1 MRKESVVDL
10 TNASPTPSYRLEVD
24 GLRALAVIAVIINHF
39 NKNIFPSGY
48 LGVDIFFVISGFV
61 ITSSLAGRSSKD
73 IRDFFTGFYVR
84 RIKRLVPALALFIVI
99 NGLLICL
106 FSPTPNASLNTGLSA
121 LFASSNLQL
130 LKESTDYFATS
141 TELNVFTH
149 TWSLAVEEQFYF
161 LFPLVV
167 WLTGFAR
174 STAKGARNL
183 FVTISILAVA
193 SLFSFMYLYQTNQPF
208 AYFLMPT
215 RLWELGAGCLLFL
228 GLHHSDRFLRA
239 FTSIPPLAVTAA
251 IIMVLFT
258 PLHFAVSATV
268 AVVILTVILIGSLRP
283 GTFAYRLFSYKPI
296 VYIGQISYSLY
307 LWHWGVLSISRWTV
321 GVYWWTAPFQVVLM
335 MIFSMA
341 SYKYVEL
348 PLRHS
353 KWLSLP
359 SRAIRYGVS
368 VSLLSALFIALLFPN
383 AKALSLVKVN
393 KEMLWTHWD
402 GWSHCDYVKSL
413 DPHNGACM
421 YLSNQDYPLRIAVIG
436 DSHVGHLASG
446 LREILPSLP
455 SSIAVALYTG
465 CYPVKDSDCDLT
477 RQAYKW
483 VLNDPGIDVVILSG
497 YQNLVYQNRLNLTT
511 DDPNAISEEKFS
523 KLEKDLKASVDAL
536 TASGKS
542 VLMIVDSHELLLN
555 PELEV
560 IPMTGLLREPG
571 ALDVSRQLVIARNQ
585 RYYNLLDEIATK
597 NPRFTVFYSSSVFC
611 DNNICKSDINGKP
624 LFQTYDHLTPYGAKI
639 LASNYQYI
647 LMKLLTNHQ

>member
-1 MRKESVVDL
+1 MRKENVSGTADIH
-10 TNASPTPSYRLEVD
+10 AGASYRPEID

-39 NKNIFPSGY
+39 NKNILPSGY
-48 LGVDIFFVISGFV
+48 LGVDMFFVISGFV
-61 ITSSLAGRSSKD
+61 ITSSLANRASKG
-73 IRDFFTGFYVR
+73 IGDFLTGFYVR
-84 RIKRLVPALALFIVI
+84 RIKRLVPALALFVVI
-99 NGLLICL
+99 NGILICL
-106 FSPTPNASLNTGLSA
+106 FSPTPSSSLNTGLSA

-130 LKESTDYFATS
+130 LKESTDYFAAS

-161 LFPLVV
+161 LFPFVV
-167 WLTGFAR
+167 WLTGFGR
-174 STAKGARNL
+174 STTKGAKNL
-183 FVTISILAVA
+183 FATISILAIV
-193 SLFSFMYLYQTNQPF
+193 SFFSFVYLYQTNQPF

-228 GLHHSDRFLRA
+228 GLQYSDKLLRA
-239 FTSIPPLAVTAA
+239 FTVVPPIAVTAA
-251 IIMVLFT
+251 ILMVLYT
-258 PLHFAVSATV
+258 PLRFAVSAT
-268 AVVILTVILIGSLRP
+268 AAIVILTVMLIGSLRS
-283 GTFAYRLFSYKPI
+283 GTVVYRFFSYKPI

-307 LWHWGVLSISRWTV
+307 LWHWGILSISRWTV

-335 MIFSMA
+335 MIISMV

-348 PLRHS
+348 PLRQS
-353 KWLSLP
+353 NWLSSS
-359 SRAIRYGVS
+359 SRAIRYGMS
-368 VSLLSALFIALLFPN
+368 VSLLSALCIALLFPN
-383 AKALSLVKVN
+383 AKALSLVKEN
-393 KEMLWTHWD
+393 REMLWTHWD
-402 GWSHCDYVKSL
+402 GWGYCDYVKSP
-413 DPHNGACM
+413 DTYNGACM

-446 LREILPSLP
+446 LRQILPSLP

-497 YQNLVYQNRLNLTT
+497 YQNLVYQNRLFLTT
-511 DDPNAISEEKFS
+511 GDPNVVSEVKFA
-523 KLEKDLKASVDAL
+523 KLEKDLEASVDAL

-560 IPMTGLLREPG
+560 IPMTGLLRVPG
-571 ALDVSRQLVIARNQ
+571 SLDVPRQLVIARNQ
-585 RYYNLLDEIATK
+585 RYYNLLDKIASK

-611 DNNICKSDINGKP
+611 DNNVCKSDINGKP

-647 LMKLLTNHQ
+647 LMKLLTNQ